1 MHLRPPA
8 RLLAATGALVLA
20 TVLTSCGFDYATDRV
35 YTPAAGSNDRTAEV
49 DVLGASVVSGQ
60 EGSGTFIASFANND
74 ELEDATVVSLT
85 GSVDDNPLT
94 IDSFSPITV
103 PAGQLVNL
111 ATSDDGGIIVTGD
124 FGPGGSVE
132 LTIGFGD
139 DETVTMDVPV
149 VAPCDEFEG
158 LDKSSEGGE
167 TFNCEIETPE
177 IAD

>member
-1 MHLRPPA
+1 MQLRPPA

-35 YTPAAGSNDRTAEV
+35 YTPAAGSNDRSADV

-74 ELEDATVVSLT
+74 ELEDATVVSLA
-85 GSVDDNPLT
+85 GAGDDADLT
-94 IDSFSPITV
+94 VASFSAITV

-111 ATSDDGGIIVTGD
+111 ATSDGGIVVTGD
-124 FGPGGSVE
+124 LGPGGSVRM
-132 LTIGFGD
+132 TIGFGD
-139 DETVTMDVPV
+139 DETVTLDVPV

-158 LDKSSEGGE
+158 LDKSGDGGE
-167 TFNCEIETPE
+167 TFNCEIATPE